1 MSMTPEEVLKGLEEM
16 AKYWEYRYG
25 KDIRDRKGQDLFFMN
40 VSAEAAVLI
49 MEMIKEG
56 DDRK

>member
-1 MSMTPEEVLKGLEEM
+1 MTPEEVL
-16 AKYWEYRYG
+16 
-25 KDIRDRKGQDLFFMN
+25 KGQDLFFMN

-56 DDRK
+56 DDGK

>member
-1 MSMTPEEVLKGLEEM
+1 MTPEEVLKGLEEQ
-16 AKYWEYRYG
+16 AKYWEYRYN
-25 KDIRDRKGQDLFFMN
+25 KDVRDRRGQDAYFMN

-56 DDRK
+56 DDGK